1 MQKQETFDEMKE
13 RIRYANQ
20 LLDDLQQL
28 DKMIEFI
35 DAYGGE
41 ENDDHPMQLELRA
54 RFYPD
59 DCLTNPNVEI
69 REECYEDKTFSLAT
83 LMGPH
88 LSGILSDYRQLLL
101 GKFEQIAK
109 GQTDDQE

>member
-1 MQKQETFDEMKE
+1 MKKQETFDEMKE

-28 DKMIEFI
+28 DKMIDFI

-59 DCLTNPNVEI
+59 DCLTDPNVEI
-69 REECYEDKTFSLAT
+69 REECYEDKNFSLAT

-88 LSGILSDYRQLLL
+88 LSGVLSDYRQLLM
-101 GKFEQIAK
+101 GKIEQVAT
-109 GQTDDQE
+109 GQANGQE